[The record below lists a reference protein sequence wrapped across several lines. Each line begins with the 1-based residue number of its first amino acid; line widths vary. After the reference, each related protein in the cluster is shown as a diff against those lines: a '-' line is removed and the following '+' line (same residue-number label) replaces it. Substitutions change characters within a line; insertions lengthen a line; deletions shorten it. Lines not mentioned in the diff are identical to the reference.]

1 MSSQAVFI
9 LPVKVHGYR
18 FICRLYRHAGMIE
31 ASCEIPI
38 PGEDPVVVRA
48 SCSERAVRR
57 AITAVYKTK
66 AAKIMREFIATGDE
80 ELIGDVWGDIGSFF
94 TKTIPRESKKMVKSK
109 VFKDMSKGIAA
120 VTNHPA
126 FNAAMVAV
134 NVIPG
139 YGQAISAAMGGMKAA
154 SAGLN
159 MLGAAKAGDQAA
171 VNKIRM
177 LNEKAKAGDPRA
189 QKAMGKLKALNRIDP
204 ATVTQGAL
212 GMAGNLAGKLG
223 GNTQAGKVAQGVAG
237 LGSGIAGAFAKG
249 GNAGDKAMG
258 VAQGALGAA
267 SQFMSAFGGEELVG
281 DDDPTVRSAG
291 DYPGF
296 ADENGYLEMRR
307 AYARDTAVGDDG
319 EYTCA
324 GVRVKPKDGFHI
336 ARRVR
341 YGCPA
346 PLLPGVA

>member
-1 MSSQAVFI
+1 MASQAVFV
-9 LPVKVHGYR
+9 LPITVHGWR
-18 FICRLYRHAGMIE
+18 FICRLYRSGGLLE

-57 AITAVYKTK
+57 AVTRVYRTK
-66 AAKIMREFIATGDE
+66 AARIMREFIATGDE
-80 ELIGDVWGDIGSFF
+80 ELVGDVWGDIGNFF
-94 TKTIPRESKKMVKSK
+94 TKTIPKETKKFSKSK
-109 VFKDMSKGIAA
+109 VFRNMSKGIAA

-139 YGQAISAAMGGMKAA
+139 YGQAASALMGGMKAA

-159 MLGAAKAGDQAA
+159 MLGAAKAGDPEAK
-171 VNKIRM
+171 NKIRKLDSM
-177 LNEKAKAGDPRA
+177 AKSGDPRA
-189 QKAMGKLKALNRIDP
+189 AKAMDKLKALNRIDP
-204 ATVTQGAL
+204 ATVAQGAF

-223 GNTQAGKVAQGVAG
+223 GDTQAGKVAQGVAG
-237 LGSGIAGAFAKG
+237 LGGSIANAAKKG

-258 VAQGALGAA
+258 VAQGVLGAA
-267 SQFMSAFGGEELVG
+267 SQFMSAFG
-281 DDDPTVRSAG
+281 DDATVASAG

-296 ADENGYLEMRR
+296 ADENGYAEMRR
-307 AYARDTAVGDDG
+307 AYAQDTAVGDDG

-324 GVRVKPKDGFHI
+324 GVRVRPKDGFHI